1 MKLLRNWILI
11 SLAILAPL
19 PAQQG
24 HPLVGSWHGTWGPNA
39 KDRNDVTVIF
49 NWDGKSITGL
59 VNPGLD
65 VMKIEN
71 ATLDPS
77 NWTVHF
83 ETNGK
88 DASGHAVHSIAEG
101 KIQNIT
107 SARREIVGTWTQ
119 GSVKDDFKLIR
130 DN

>member
-1 MKLLRNWILI
+1 MRVLLRNWILI
-11 SLAILAPL
+11 SIAIVAPL

-71 ATLDPS
+71 ATLDPP
-77 NWTVHF
+77 F
-83 ETNGK
+83 EKRWGGWYVTGER
-88 DASGHAVHSIAEG
+88 SSVSIG
-101 KIQNIT
+101 
-107 SARREIVGTWTQ
+107 
-119 GSVKDDFKLIR
+119 
-130 DN
+130 